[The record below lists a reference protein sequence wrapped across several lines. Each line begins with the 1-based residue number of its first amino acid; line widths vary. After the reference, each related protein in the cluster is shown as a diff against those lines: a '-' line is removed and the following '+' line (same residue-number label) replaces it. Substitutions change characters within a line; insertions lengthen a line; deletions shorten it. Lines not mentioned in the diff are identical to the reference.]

1 MAAGDATIHDE
12 IAQRLKDHRARKGIT
27 FNVTVTLVEIGG
39 AIAMFHLARAMGA
52 SDVES
57 YLAGGIGPV
66 LGGLLVW
73 AKARRFSGASAAIFG
88 FTALSAVI
96 AVAGSTTPKVLLY
109 KDCATTAL
117 IGLIF
122 LGSCVCWQ
130 ASRSLFSMA
139 QRYGTDGT
147 HEGMATFDA
156 MWDNYD
162 DFRTGMYVTSYWWAG
177 LFLVQAGGTALIIRD
192 TRYSTGY
199 AYDQVLPL
207 VATGVGMAGSVLIG
221 RYFTRKG
228 RARGAADSPT
238 THDA

>member
-1 MAAGDATIHDE
+1 MASGDKTIHDE

-27 FNVTVTLVEIGG
+27 FNVTVTVVEIGG
-39 AIAMFHLARAMGA
+39 AIGVFHLARAMGA
-52 SDVES
+52 SHVES
-57 YLAGGIGPV
+57 YLAGSIGPV
-66 LGGLLVW
+66 LGGFLVW
-73 AKARRFSGASAAIFG
+73 AKARKFSGASAAIFG

-122 LGSCVCWQ
+122 LGSCVL
-130 ASRSLFSMA
+130 AGKPIVFYMA

-147 HEGMATFDA
+147 HEGMANFDA
-156 MWDNYD
+156 MWDNYHA
-162 DFRTGMYVTSYWWAG
+162 FRTGMYVTSYWWAG

-199 AYDQVLPL
+199 TYDQVLPL
-207 VATGVGMAGSVLIG
+207 VATGIGIVGSVLIG

-228 RARGAADSPT
+228 RARGATDSST
-238 THDA
+238 TPDA